1 VFKSEVSD
9 ELALYFNAK
18 HGMKVLV
25 DSLQFNQEA
34 LPILSDLLSENEK
47 MREEFQRSHLYEA
60 LVEFLYKKNVNA
72 EGATLDSAI
81 VAQILT
87 LLENGSLVESV
98 RLNLSEKKKMKDL
111 FLVVINSIDIK
122 QNRKLVA
129 SLI

>member
-1 VFKSEVSD
+1 
-9 ELALYFNAK
+9 
-18 HGMKVLV
+18 MKVLV

>member
-1 VFKSEVSD
+1 VSD

-81 VAQILT
+81 VAQILN

>member
-1 VFKSEVSD
+1 
-9 ELALYFNAK
+9 
-18 HGMKVLV
+18 
-25 DSLQFNQEA
+25 
-34 LPILSDLLSENEK
+34 

-81 VAQILT
+81 VAHILN